1 MATPGRSVSPAEIND
16 LIVRTR
22 NLRTHI
28 ESNQR
33 QLNMIDSRLAVLEV
47 VIDAMKDAF
56 TVVEDEEKVEKGEAE
71 V

>member
-56 TVVEDEEKVEKGEAE
+56 TVVEDEEVEKGEDE
-71 V
+71 S

>member
-16 LIVRTR
+16 LIMRTR
-22 NLRTHI
+22 DLRTQI

-33 QLNMIDSRLAVLEV
+33 HLNMIDIRLAVVEV

-56 TVVEDEEKVEKGEAE
+56 TVVEDEEVEKGEDE
-71 V
+71 S

>member
-16 LIVRTR
+16 LIMRTR
-22 NLRTHI
+22 DLRTQI

-33 QLNMIDSRLAVLEV
+33 HLNMIDIRLAVVEV

-56 TVVEDEEKVEKGEAE
+56 TVVEDEEVEKGEDE
-71 V
+71 R